1 MRTISAL
8 IEAVASEA
16 RRADFPVDTPVYQ
29 KAGKDPTR
37 PILFAGALD
46 SALCALGRDLGK
58 DEVTLG
64 QPLVGAAGRLVRAG
78 VYQACHGTPPP
89 PEDRTLESVLEWILL
104 TNTVPYKPPG
114 NKAYPPAV
122 RERFR
127 PFLAEL
133 LAAHWPGQHVIT
145 LGTEA
150 FAWFA
155 SYGGE
160 ETARAF
166 WARADRYE
174 AVLPCVLTAAAPPGE
189 HSALHKSL
197 TIMPLPHPSP
207 LNQRWY
213 KQFPG
218 LLARRLEAVGLCAG
232 GRARIR

>member
-8 IEAVASEA
+8 IDAVASEA
-16 RRADFPVDTPVYQ
+16 RRAAFPVDTPIYQ
-29 KAGKDPTR
+29 KAGKDPTW

-89 PEDRTLESVLEWILL
+89 PGDRTLQSVLQRILL

-114 NKAYPPAV
+114 NKAYAAAV

-133 LAAHWPGQHVIT
+133 LAAHWQGRHVMT

-150 FAWFA
+150 FQWFA
-155 SYGGE
+155 PYAGE
-160 ETARAF
+160 EAAGAF

-174 AVLPCVLTAAAPPGE
+174 AVLPCVLTAAAGPGA
-189 HSALHKSL
+189 HSALQKSL
-197 TIMPLPHPSP
+197 SIMPLPHPSP

-218 LLARRLEAVGLCAG
+218 LLARRLEAIGL
-232 GRARIR
+232 